1 MITSTKCN
9 NYLMSHILLQLLL
22 PAHPGIHRSAGD
34 RFCITVLV
42 ACVGPFLDYLY
53 KPWCIHNVL
62 GNVQAQKSS
71 LEKTINR
78 TKNHHLIF
86 HRWWVKVNMIERTI
100 NQYEIYNFF
109 ISNNGGF
116 HFGTKHRNYT
126 SPYQKK
132 LGFNESVC
140 IQLFF
145 HLRSD
150 IFLWQFII
158 RCSLA
163 VWDLSYVFI
172 ECYTRVIET
181 QSSNYAFLA
190 A

>member
-22 PAHPGIHRSAGD
+22 PARPGIHRSAGD

-53 KPWCIHNVL
+53 KPRCIQHQL

-71 LEKTINR
+71 LQKTINR

-100 NQYEIYNFF
+100 NQCELSNFF
-109 ISNNGGF
+109 YF
-116 HFGTKHRNYT
+116 WTLAAFTLE
-126 SPYQKK
+126 QKT
-132 LGFNESVC
+132 ET
-140 IQLFF
+140 I
-145 HLRSD
+145 LR
-150 IFLWQFII
+150 LI
-158 RCSLA
+158 RKNLDLMSL
-163 VWDLSYVFI
+163 
-172 ECYTRVIET
+172 
-181 QSSNYAFLA
+181 YAFSVSSIHALIYSCGSSLFYVS
-190 A
+190 